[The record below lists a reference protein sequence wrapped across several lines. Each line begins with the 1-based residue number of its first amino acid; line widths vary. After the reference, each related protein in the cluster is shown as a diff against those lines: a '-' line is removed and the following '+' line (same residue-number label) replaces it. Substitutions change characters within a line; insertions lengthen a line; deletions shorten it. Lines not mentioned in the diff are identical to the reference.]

1 MKILIFGLNYSPE
14 EIGIGPYTSNL
25 AEFLASR
32 GHEVSVIAGNPY
44 YPDWRLAE
52 GYKQE
57 FGEKPEQ
64 GVRVFRVP
72 HFIPAK
78 PTGPMR
84 VAHHVSFARNARR
97 QARMI
102 GAADLVLAIAP
113 SLIAAPVALQTAK
126 RFDAVSWLHIQDFEV
141 EAALAT
147 GLLSKGPLA
156 KLAARFERSVISRFD
171 RVSSI
176 SAAMTAK
183 ACGKGADPASTAELR
198 NWSEPGLDIDHQA
211 GAELR
216 ARLRIP
222 DGRIALY
229 SGNLSLK
236 QGSGLIAEAAQLLA
250 RRQDI
255 QFVVCGAG
263 SARPDL
269 EQAARSLPNL
279 HVHGLVP
286 RSDLGALLSMAD
298 IHLLTQIAGAA
309 DLVLP
314 SKLTNMLASGRPVIA
329 TAAPGTALAQEIAS
343 CGIAVPPSDGGAF
356 AAAIEQLADRP
367 QELQRLGAAALR
379 RAEERWA
386 PAVLLDQFAVELEK
400 AHAQRGNN

>member
-1 MKILIFGLNYSPE
+1 MNILIFGLNYAPE

-25 AEFLASR
+25 AEFMLSR

-44 YPDWRLAE
+44 YPEWRLGA

-57 FGEKPEQ
+57 LSEEMVN
-64 GVRVFRVP
+64 GVRVCRVP
-72 HFIPAK
+72 HFIPVK
-78 PTGPMR
+78 PTGSMR
-84 VAHHVSFARNARR
+84 VAHHLSFARNALR
-97 QARMI
+97 QARMVS
-102 GAADLVLAIAP
+102 AADLVLAIAP
-113 SLIAAPVALQTAK
+113 SLIAAPIALRTAK

-156 KLAARFERSVISRFD
+156 KLAKSFERSVVSRFD

-176 SAAMTAK
+176 SAAMTRK
-183 ACGKGADPASTAELR
+183 ACDKGADPASTIELR
-198 NWSEPGLDIDHQA
+198 NWSEPGLKIDQKA

-222 DGRIALY
+222 EGRIALY

-236 QGSGLIAEAAQLLA
+236 QGSGLIAEAAQSLA

-255 QFVVCGAG
+255 QFVIRGAG

-269 EQAARSLPNL
+269 ERAARTLPNL
-279 HVHGLVP
+279 HVHDLVL
-286 RSDLGALLSMAD
+286 RSELGALLSMAD
-298 IHLLTQIAGAA
+298 IHLLTQIASAA

-329 TAAPGTALAQEIAS
+329 TAASGTALAEEIEG
-343 CGIAVPPSDGGAF
+343 CGIAVPPGNGGAF
-356 AAAIEQLADRP
+356 AAAIEQLVDSP
-367 QELQRLGAAALR
+367 EELERLGRAALR
-379 RAEERWA
+379 RAQERWA
-386 PAVLLDQFAVELEK
+386 PTVLLDQFAVELEK
-400 AHAQRGNN
+400 AHAERGSN